1 MMVGVLQICLN
12 LEGTRL
18 ATASDKGTLIRI
30 FDTQSGQLMQELR
43 YGVRFPS

>member
-1 MMVGVLQICLN
+1 MCLN

-18 ATASDKGTLIRI
+18 ATSSDKGTLIRI

-43 YGVRFPS
+43 YADHH